1 MPSKMSW
8 FNKELFLQIGR
19 STGWISIV
27 YFLGLLLSLPLRI
40 MMMFSDD
47 YKFDNNMI
55 RTLFYFDFHIQVSLM
70 IVVPV
75 LLAVFLFRFLHV
87 KQATDLIHSLP
98 MTREKVFHHY
108 ALTGIVFLAVPVTVI
123 SIAILIVRSNL
134 ALQHVF
140 SVEDV
145 YYWAGVTLLINL
157 LLYTAGVFIA
167 MLTGISA
174 VQAVLTYIMLLFP
187 AGITLIIFYNLKVFL
202 YGFPVDFYLR
212 NDWIKLSPLTYSS
225 VLDESSPIQWKTAL
239 LYFVLIILL
248 YVLAL
253 FFYKKRNLEAAS
265 EAIAFPKLRLL
276 FKYGFTFGMMMLGGM
291 YFHELSNRGF
301 GWTLFGYVFGTFLG
315 YYLAEMILR
324 KSWRVFSHVKGLVV
338 YSVVVLLLS
347 LGLQTLGFYENKVPV
362 QNEIK
367 NVILT
372 DKPYLYLS
380 DDGMN
385 GDLYASTPLKE
396 KGNIKE
402 VLKLHKQIIADKE
415 LNEGQESFEGNG
427 NFFFLYELEN
437 GKKMIRQYRVN
448 MLRYQDF
455 YKPIFESAEYKM
467 ASKEIFKVNEN
478 KVKTLQVMAN
488 GPVNKVVTLSDSKEI
503 KEAISILREDV
514 LAESYEDSLYYQ
526 NRGSSIELNT
536 GNRNNYYI
544 SIEFKPSYM
553 KFAKWLKEKDM
564 LDKARVN
571 GDDISH
577 VIVSKG
583 DFTDIDP
590 DQVKT
595 MIEQDG
601 DALKITDKG
610 QINLSLEKAGGDS
623 RHEYAAVFYYQNG
636 RHYEVFF
643 FDEEHVPKFVSE
655 HFQ

>member
-8 FNKELFLQIGR
+8 FNKELILQIGR
-19 STGWISIV
+19 STGWISII
-27 YFLGLLLSLPLRI
+27 YFLGLLISLPLRM

-55 RTLFYFDFHIQVSLM
+55 RNLFYFDFHIQVSLM

-87 KQATDLIHSLP
+87 KQATDLVHSLP

-108 ALTGIVFLAVPVTVI
+108 ALTGMVFLAVPVTII
-123 SIAILIVRSNL
+123 SLAILFVRSNL
-134 ALQHVF
+134 SLQHVF

-145 YYWAGVTLLINL
+145 FYWAGVTLLINF
-157 LLYTAGVFIA
+157 LLYIAGVFIA

-187 AGITLIIFYNLKVFL
+187 AGITLIFFYNLKVFL
-202 YGFPVDFYLR
+202 YGFPVDFYLKS
-212 NDWIKLSPLTYSS
+212 DWIKLSPLTYSS
-225 VLDESSPIQWKTAL
+225 VLDESSPLQWKTAL
-239 LYFVLIILL
+239 LYFVLIILF

-276 FKYGFTFGMMMLGGM
+276 FKYGLTFGMMMLGGM
-291 YFHELSNRGF
+291 YFNELSNSGF
-301 GWTLFGYVFGTFLG
+301 EWILFGYVFGTLLG

-338 YSVVVLLLS
+338 YSAVVLLLS
-347 LGLQTLGFYENKVPV
+347 LGFQTLGFYENKVPV

-372 DKPYLYLS
+372 DNPYLYLS

-385 GDLYASTPLKE
+385 GDLYAPTPLKE
-396 KGNIKE
+396 IGNIEE

-415 LNEGQESFEGNG
+415 LNEGQESFDRNG

-437 GKKMIRQYRVN
+437 GKKMIREYDVN
-448 MLRYQDF
+448 MLRYQDL
-455 YKPIFESAEYKM
+455 YKPVFESAEYKM
-467 ASKEIFKVNEN
+467 ATKEIFKVNEN

-488 GPVNKVVTLSDSKEI
+488 GPVNKVVTISDPKEI
-503 KEAISILREDV
+503 KEAISILKEDV

-526 NRGSSIELNT
+526 SKGSSIELNT
-536 GNRNNYYI
+536 GNLHNYYI
-544 SIEFKPSYM
+544 SLEFKPNYTN
-553 KFAKWLKEKDM
+553 FAKWLKEKDM
-564 LDKARVN
+564 LDKSKVN
-571 GDDISH
+571 GEDISH
-577 VIVSKG
+577 VLVDKG

-595 MIEQDG
+595 MIEQNE
-601 DALKITDKG
+601 DALKITDKE
-610 QINLSLEKAGGDS
+610 QINLSLDKAGGAS
-623 RHEYAAVFYYQNG
+623 SHEYAAVFYYQDG
-636 RHYEVFF
+636 RYYEVFY
-643 FDEEHVPKFVSE
+643 FDEEHVPNFVSE